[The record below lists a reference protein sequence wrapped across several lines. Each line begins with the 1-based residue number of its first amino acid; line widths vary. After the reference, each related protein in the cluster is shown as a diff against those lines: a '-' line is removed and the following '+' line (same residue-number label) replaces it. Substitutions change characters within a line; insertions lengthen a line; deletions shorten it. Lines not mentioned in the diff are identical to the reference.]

1 VQLFAT
7 DLDEMAIRAGREGL
21 YPETIEAD
29 VPEERLKRFFSR
41 EHGQYLI
48 NRTLRE
54 SVLFASHNV
63 LKDSPFSQIDLI
75 SCRNLLIYLNHQAQ
89 ERVLDLFHFALKSDG
104 LLFLGSSE
112 SIDNESPL
120 FRILDKKHRLYTR
133 LAVNR
138 QSLPMLTRPSSLMRA
153 VELGHR
159 LQASMPQVPKA
170 PQIQQHRSVS
180 LTELHFKLLEEF
192 SPGSVLIDKDD
203 NIVHLSERAERYLH
217 LGGGEA
223 TLNLL
228 RVGHPMLRIEVRA
241 AIFRARQTQT
251 PVKAGSI
258 AVELQ
263 GERYSVDLH
272 VRSAKERAPDFLLVV
287 FEEHG
292 IESIEKIVEAQP
304 AEPLIRQLETELD
317 HVKTNQRAT
326 VEEYESSLEEL
337 KASNEELQSINEEL
351 RSATEEVETSREE
364 LQSINEELST
374 VNQELKH
381 KVEELGK
388 ANSDLQNLM
397 ASTDIATV
405 FLDRQ
410 LRI

>member
-1 VQLFAT
+1 
-7 DLDEMAIRAGREGL
+7 
-21 YPETIEAD
+21 
-29 VPEERLKRFFSR
+29 
-41 EHGQYLI
+41 
-48 NRTLRE
+48 
-54 SVLFASHNV
+54 
-63 LKDSPFSQIDLI
+63 
-75 SCRNLLIYLNHQAQ
+75 
-89 ERVLDLFHFALKSDG
+89 
-104 LLFLGSSE
+104 
-112 SIDNESPL
+112 
-120 FRILDKKHRLYTR
+120 
-133 LAVNR
+133 
-138 QSLPMLTRPSSLMRA
+138 
-153 VELGHR
+153 
-159 LQASMPQVPKA
+159 MPQVPMAA
-170 PQIQQHRSVS
+170 PQIPQHRSVS

-228 RVGHPMLRIEVRA
+228 RVVHPMLRIEVRA
-241 AIFRARQTQT
+241 AIFRVRQTQT
-251 PVKAGSI
+251 SVKVGSI
-258 AVELQ
+258 PVELQ
-263 GERYSVDLH
+263 GVRYSVDLH
-272 VRSAKERAPDFLLVV
+272 LRSAKELAPDFLLVL

-292 IESIEKIVEAQP
+292 VESVEKIVEAQP
-304 AEPLIRQLETELD
+304 ADPLIRQLETELD
-317 HVKTNQRAT
+317 HVKTHQRAT

-337 KASNEELQSINEEL
+337 KASNEELQAINEEL

-374 VNQELKH
+374 VDQELKQ

-410 LRI
+410 LRIQRYTPAAVGLFNSIPDRYRTSDLDLSHGLEDYFIVTDAQSVLERLVPVERERRSREGRWSSPGFCPTALPKVLFLVWC